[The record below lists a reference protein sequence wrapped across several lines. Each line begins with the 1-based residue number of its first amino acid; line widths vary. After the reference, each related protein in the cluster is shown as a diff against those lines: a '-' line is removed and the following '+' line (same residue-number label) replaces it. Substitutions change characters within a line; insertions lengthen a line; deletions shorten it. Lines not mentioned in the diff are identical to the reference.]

1 MFALTQR
8 PIQDP
13 TGSLTSL
20 PNGTPAMRLNLK
32 LYAPGELDDQDTEAL
47 WQLLVAADN
56 EFVPSLSSRGDTT
69 TKRLVTDTS
78 SSRDGP
84 RKYFNDTQS
93 QWIIFGLINQRV
105 VGMMSFI
112 PHYNADI
119 LGDWSPCSYLSTL
132 IVDKSYRRSGV
143 ARRLYGYLIDYSRK
157 IGDVAVG
164 TRTWSTNVGHLALLD
179 DLGFVPAKTIP
190 DHRAPGVDT
199 IYFARPAMTSERS
212 LKSCKASL
220 E

>member
-1 MFALTQR
+1 MFALTPR

-20 PNGTPAMRLNLK
+20 PNGTPTMIPDLK

-84 RKYFNDTQS
+84 RRYFNDTLS
-93 QWIIFGLINQRV
+93 QWIIFGLTNQRV

-119 LGDWSPCSYLSTL
+119 LGNWSPCSYLSTL
-132 IVDKSYRRSGV
+132 IVDKSYRRRGV
-143 ARRLYGYLIDYSRK
+143 ARHLYGFLIEHSRK

-164 TRTWSTNVGHLALLD
+164 TRTWSTNVGHLAILD
-179 DLGFVPAKTIP
+179 DLGFIPAKTIP

-199 IYFARPAMTSERS
+199 IYFARPVIMSERS

>member
-1 MFALTQR
+1 MTLR
-8 PIQDP
+8 PIQDL
-13 TGSLTSL
+13 TGALTSL
-20 PNGTPAMRLNLK
+20 PNGTPTMRPDLK
-32 LYAPGELDDQDTEAL
+32 LYAPGELDGADTEAL

-84 RKYFNDTQS
+84 RRYFNDTLS
-93 QWIIFGLINQRV
+93 QWIIFGLANQRV
-105 VGMMSFI
+105 IGMMSFI

-119 LGDWSPCSYLSTL
+119 LGDCSPCSYLSTL
-132 IVDKSYRRSGV
+132 IVDKSYRRCGV
-143 ARRLYGYLIDYSRK
+143 ARHLYGFLIEHSRK

-164 TRTWSTNVGHLALLD
+164 TRTWSTNVGHLAILD
-179 DLGFVPAKTIP
+179 DLGFIPAKTIP

-199 IYFARPAMTSERS
+199 IYFARSV
-212 LKSCKASL
+212 KVG
-220 E
+220 